1 MNWERWNQWTLT
13 ELPGLNRAI
22 LSGRQAPET
31 LATRLR
37 RDVLSEL
44 PTARSFRPDEARRMV
59 VLLGLAASS
68 VARHHQEADISRK
81 AAPERS
87 FDALAVGRDETP
99 FLGYFAEL
107 AAATGTGHPDRDCYA
122 SLVRWNAPQT
132 RVEVDGE
139 CVARIPGCFP
149 DLEIRTY
156 TGDPGEVSFFELL
169 KKSEAFELAVNR
181 TLEPVASGAVDA
193 RSPEAAA
200 RALASARL
208 MYALI
213 RFNQDFAARPAE
225 RGGLHIEHFLDVFR
239 QFAVH
244 WRLGDLPPTGAQD
257 PEFICRD
264 LLLGID
270 FPGYPQQVRHIVP
283 SLLAPERAVLEHCL
297 GRPALPT
304 LVLRSLGLSAAALA
318 KSPPDRLGRIV
329 SEHPQ
334 LAAWYALLAAN
345 AKFGAVHLMLT
356 EKYLFKPQRDR
367 DRSGAG
373 DRPLVS
379 NRRGTTGMEEPLL
392 VQLTRARRNHP
403 LRPVGLLPDQ
413 RLAALCGVDSL
424 DFEMADPP
432 VARFVAAPR
441 HEAEAW

>member
-1 MNWERWNQWTLT
+1 MDWERWNQWTLT
-13 ELPGLNRAI
+13 ELPKLNRAI
-22 LSGRQAPET
+22 LSGHQAPEILT
-31 LATRLR
+31 DRLR
-37 RDVLSEL
+37 RDVLREL
-44 PTARSFRPDEARRMV
+44 PAARALRPRDARRVV

-81 AAPERS
+81 AAPERC
-87 FDALAVGRDETP
+87 FDVLAVGRDETP
-99 FLGYFAEL
+99 FLRYFAEL

-139 CVARIPGCFP
+139 CVAQVPGDFP
-149 DLEIRTY
+149 DLRIRTY

-169 KKSEAFELAVNR
+169 KKSEAFEFAVNE

-193 RSPEAAA
+193 CSPEAAD
-200 RALASARL
+200 RALASTRL

-213 RFNQDFAARPAE
+213 RFNQAFATRAPE
-225 RGGLHIEHFLDVFR
+225 RGGLRTGHFLDVFR

-257 PEFICRD
+257 PEFIRRD

-270 FPGYPQQVRHIVP
+270 FPAYPRQVRHIGP
-283 SLLAPERAVLEHCL
+283 SLLAAERAMLEHCL
-297 GRPALPT
+297 GRRTLPAL
-304 LVLRSLGLSAAALA
+304 VLHSLGLSAAALA
-318 KSPPDRLGRIV
+318 ESPPEQLGRIV
-329 SEHPQ
+329 REHPQ
-334 LAAWYALLAAN
+334 LAAWYGLLAAN

-367 DRSGAG
+367 DVSGVG
-373 DRPLVS
+373 DHPLVS

-403 LRPVGLLPDQ
+403 LRPLGLLPDRQ
-413 RLAALCGVDSL
+413 LARLCGVDSL
-424 DFEMADPP
+424 DFETADPP

-441 HEAEAW
+441 HEPEAT